1 MSTISKGTYSNM
13 LKISYFLF
21 LTYSLIGH
29 IPVFSTVLKYG
40 TFIGIAL
47 LILNFIYQY
56 TYYTFKELCIYIL
69 LLAILLVHSYYS
81 GNYGFFKL
89 MMFAGSLKNADMKQI
104 IKFDMYL
111 RTALIIIV
119 VLLCNAGIAEDVSF
133 SYNGVVRRSMGFTN
147 PNTLGIAVFV
157 LVCDALYTYNMK
169 LNLKVLA
176 FISAFSVWLYSVA
189 RCRTAVYA
197 IIALLI
203 VSLVYTLSPK
213 VLFSKPFKIIC
224 YIAPILLSLITL
236 IVVRQYMDGNSSA
249 VELNELLS
257 GRIHSIARF
266 AKVLSP
272 TLFGQ
277 PIGET
282 IDHSLDNTY
291 GFIWY
296 DLGIIVFVLFF
307 FAYFKLLK
315 NNFKAGNAPM
325 CVIIL
330 AFMFYG
336 LSEHLWINVDYNI
349 FMLAFCYNP
358 LALGVDTDDS
368 SDASQIDTEGIDPS
382 NIKITG

>member
-1 MSTISKGTYSNM
+1 M
-13 LKISYFLF
+13 LKVSYLLF

-40 TFIGIAL
+40 TFLGIVL
-47 LILNFIYQY
+47 LIINFFYQY
-56 TYYTFKELCIYIL
+56 TRYTFKELCIYLSL
-69 LLAILLVHSYYS
+69 LVLSLVHSYFS

-89 MMFAGSLKNADMKQI
+89 MMFAGSLKTADIKQI

-157 LVCDALYTYNMK
+157 LVCDILYTYNMK
-169 LNLKVLA
+169 LNLKILA
-176 FISAFSVWLYSVA
+176 LISAFSVWIYSVA

-203 VSLVYTLSPK
+203 VSFVYTVFPK
-213 VLFSKPFKIIC
+213 VLLSKPFRVFC
-224 YIAPILLSLITL
+224 YIAPVLLSLLTL
-236 IVVRQYMDGNSSA
+236 IVVREYMDGNAAA

-272 TLFGQ
+272 TLLGQ

-296 DLGIIVFVLFF
+296 DLGIVVFVLFF
-307 FAYFKLLK
+307 LAYFKLLK
-315 NNFKAGNAPM
+315 SNFKTGNAPM
-325 CVIIL
+325 CIIIL

-349 FMLAFCYNP
+349 FMLAFCYYP
-358 LALGVDTDDS
+358 PAFKADIGSSADTPEENGDLNG
-368 SDASQIDTEGIDPS
+368 AAPQISELRG
-382 NIKITG
+382 NI